1 MSSKARLV
9 AVFDTNVLF
18 SAVNW
23 KGRPFQCVE
32 LARNRIVEGV
42 TSREIIDELIAKL
55 QMKLG
60 FDPQQALDTAADLLG
75 FLRVVPI
82 PGSLKAVAADPDDD
96 KILETAMSAGATH
109 VVTGDQQHL
118 IPLNNFLG
126 IAVVSPADFL
136 AVVAAD
142 QP

>member
-1 MSSKARLV
+1 MSSEVRLV

-42 TSREIIDELIAKL
+42 TSREIIEELITKL

-60 FDPQQALDTAADLLG
+60 FDPQRALDTAADLLG

-96 KILETAMSAGATH
+96 KILETAMISGAMH

-118 IPLNNFLG
+118 IPLNNFQG
-126 IAVVSPADFL
+126 IVIVSPADFL
-136 AVVAAD
+136 AAVGANR
-142 QP
+142 P